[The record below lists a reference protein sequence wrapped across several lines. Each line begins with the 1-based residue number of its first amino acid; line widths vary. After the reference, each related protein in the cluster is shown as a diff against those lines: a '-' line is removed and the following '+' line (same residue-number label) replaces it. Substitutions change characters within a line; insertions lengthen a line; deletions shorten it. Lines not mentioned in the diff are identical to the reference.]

1 MHIRFVV
8 GGLAGFL
15 PKAAL
20 DANVLWLRAEPRAK
34 ITIEG
39 YCDERGTPEYNL
51 TLGGRRANAVGDY
64 LVAAGIPA
72 DRIITASFGKDQ
84 PFVIGHDK
92 GT

>member
-1 MHIRFVV
+1 MRYPSNVHIRFVV

-39 YCDERGTPEYNL
+39 YCDERGTPRVQPHPWGAQGQRCGRL
-51 TLGGRRANAVGDY
+51 PGGCRNPR
-64 LVAAGIPA
+64 
-72 DRIITASFGKDQ
+72 
-84 PFVIGHDK
+84 
-92 GT
+92 